1 VVMIDTEGKTHII
14 RQRETLESINQHESV
29 PEHLRKFE
37 L

>member
-1 VVMIDTEGKTHII
+1 MIDMKGLTHVI
-14 RQRETLESINQHESV
+14 RERETLETINQHESV